1 MINPAL
7 ISYVAVM
14 SVTPG
19 PNNLLLATSGVNF
32 GFKRTLPMS
41 LGISLGA
48 GLQCFIT
55 MQALGMMVQWLGQL
69 RLPLALA
76 GCLYLLWLSWKIYL
90 SSAPETQ
97 KKSSPFTFIQMAA
110 FQWINPKAWIMAL
123 NTAVLFGTPD
133 STQSLSHNTEVAL
146 IYILTNFPCI
156 LIWAL
161 LGDKLRH
168 ALQSPAYLR
177 LFNTAM
183 ALIMGTTALWLAGE
197 EIYLSYHPVGAFMA

>member
-32 GFKRTLPMS
+32 GFRRTLPMS

-55 MQALGMMVQWLGQL
+55 MQALGMMMQWLGQV

-76 GCLYLLWLSWKIYL
+76 GCVYLLWLSWKIYQ
-90 SSAPETQ
+90 SSAPESK
-97 KKSSPFTFIQMAA
+97 KKSHPFTFIQMAA
-110 FQWINPKAWIMAL
+110 FQWINPKAWIMAI
-123 NTAVLFGTPD
+123 NTALLFGTQD
-133 STQSLSHNTEVAL
+133 STQVLSHNLQVSL
-146 IYILTNFPCI
+146 IYIVTNFPCI
-156 LIWAL
+156 LVWVM
-161 LGDKLRH
+161 LGDRLRQL
-168 ALQSPAYLR
+168 LQSPAYLR
-177 LFNTAM
+177 LFNITM
-183 ALIMGTTALWLAGE
+183 ALIMGLTALWLAGE
-197 EIYLSYHPVGAFMA
+197 ELFTAYATVEL